1 MKILSIHADHIE
13 FAATKKALKS
23 AEEADKKPVKVDEC
37 LVIFT
42 AVEKSDESGIELIS
56 QRLRDEIASIAE
68 QVKAKKVVLYP
79 YAHLSSNLAGPDKA
93 VQVLKTTEELLKKEF
108 EVYRAPFGWYKA
120 FEIKAKGHPL
130 SELSREFSVD
140 KESEKLEVSEAVK
153 KEETLKSFWYIMDEK
168 GVLHKISQENNKVKG
183 FDFKK
188 QKNLEKFSSYEI
200 AKVRAVKGEPPHV
213 RFMRKLELVDYE
225 EGSDPGNLRYY
236 PKGRLIKS
244 LLETFVTDKVIEYG
258 GMEIESPI
266 MYDYEHPSL
275 KSYLNRFPARQ
286 YTIQTPNK
294 KTFLRFAA
302 CFGQFLMSKDATISY
317 KNLPLRMYEMSRYSF
332 RVEQRGELAGL
343 RRLRAFTMPDCHALC
358 RDMEQAKKEY
368 FKRLELSKDI
378 ITKIGFS
385 LDDFELG
392 LRITKDFYEKEKK
405 FIEELA
411 KKWGKPLLLEM
422 WNEKFFYFILKYE
435 FNFVDANS
443 KATALTT
450 DQIDV
455 ENGERYNMAF
465 VDKDG
470 KKKFPLVLHLSPSGA
485 IERVMF
491 ALLEKAYLEQQKGKP
506 ATLPLWLSPT
516 QIRIIPVSNSSHQKF
531 CEKLSKQF
539 EDQNI
544 RVDID
549 DNDESIGKRIR
560 NAEKEWTP
568 YILVVGDKECSGEKL
583 TVRIRE
589 TGKQEKL
596 SAEEL
601 IKQIKTTVKEMP
613 FKKLPLPKYL
623 SKRPIF
629 VG

>member
-1 MKILSIHADHIE
+1 MKILSIHADYIE
-13 FAATKKALKS
+13 FQATKKALKG
-23 AEEADKKPVKVDEC
+23 AEEADKRPVKVDEC
-37 LVIFT
+37 LVVFC
-42 AVEKSDESGIELIS
+42 AVEKSDESNTKQVSERLKIEI
-56 QRLRDEIASIAE
+56 ENIAG
-68 QVKAKKVVLYP
+68 QVKAKTIVIYP
-79 YAHLSSNLAGPDKA
+79 YAHLSSSLACPEKA
-93 VQVLKTTEELLKKEF
+93 VEILRSAESILKKSF
-108 EVYRAPFGWYKA
+108 KVYRAPFGWYKA

-140 KESEKLEVSEAVK
+140 KELGKMDVSEAVK
-153 KEETLKSFWYIMDEK
+153 KEEKLKSNWYIMDEK
-168 GVLHKISQENNKVKG
+168 GKLSKIEQKDGKVKG
-183 FDFKK
+183 FDFKN
-188 QKNLEKFSSYEI
+188 KNLEKFASYEI
-200 AKVRAVKGEPPHV
+200 AKIRATKGEPPHV
-213 RFMRKLELVDYE
+213 GFMRKLELVDYE

-266 MYDYEHPSL
+266 MYDYDHPSL

-294 KTFLRFAA
+294 KAFLRFAA

-317 KNLPLRMYEMSRYSF
+317 KNLPLRMYELTRYSF
-332 RVEQRGELAGL
+332 RVEQRGELSGL

-358 RDMEQAKKEY
+358 ADIGQAKEEY

-385 LDDFELG
+385 IDDFELG
-392 LRITKDFYEKEKK
+392 LRITKDFYEKEKN
-405 FIEELA
+405 FIEEFA

-450 DQIDV
+450 DQLDV
-455 ENGERYNMAF
+455 ENGERYGMAF
-465 VDKDG
+465 TGNDG

-491 ALLEKAYLEQQKGKP
+491 ALLEKAFLEQQKGNP
-506 ATLPLWLSPT
+506 ASLPLWLSPT
-516 QIRIIPVSNSSHQKF
+516 QIRIIPVSNQHHGKY
-531 CEKLSKQF
+531 CESLLECF
-539 EDQNI
+539 ESESI
-544 RVDID
+544 RADID

-560 NAEKEWTP
+560 NAEKEWIP
-568 YILVVGDKECSGEKL
+568 YILVIGDKETSGDKL

-589 TGKQEKL
+589 SGKQEAMNTKR
-596 SAEEL
+596 L
-601 IKQIKTTVKEMP
+601 IETIKNLTKGMP
-613 FKKLPLPKYL
+613 FKKLPLPKHL
-623 SKRPIF
+623 SMRPVF